1 MIISH
6 RKKKTPDGDELT
18 FEEMSRDNRF
28 KFHHVILIK
37 IKFFHFYQDFFLNI
51 YVQ

>member
-6 RKKKTPDGDELT
+6 RKKGQDGDELT

-28 KFHHVILIK
+28 KFNYTI
-37 IKFFHFYQDFFLNI
+37 D
-51 YVQ
+51 